1 MQPNYKAV
9 LLDIDGTLID
19 SNEQHA
25 DSWVEVFKEY
35 GYDVPRE
42 EIRSL
47 IGMGGDNLIKEVAGL
62 DKDDSKSKAI
72 TEARGKLL
80 KAKYLPVVQPFPGAH
95 DLLQRFKDAKIVTVL
110 ATSSKQDETEI
121 LVDKLQAKDLVDEG
135 ATGSDAENSKPDPDI
150 IIAALEKSKMQPGDV
165 VMLGDAP
172 YDIQAAA
179 KAGVKVI
186 ALRSGGFSDHDLK
199 GAIAIYN
206 DPADLLAHFDAVFEK

>member
-1 MQPNYKAV
+1 MQAKYKAV

-25 DSWVEVFKEY
+25 DSWIEVFKEF
-35 GYDVPRE
+35 GYDIPRDT
-42 EIRSL
+42 IRPL
-47 IGMGGDNLIKEVAGL
+47 IGMGGDNLIKEVLGL
-62 DKDDSKSKAI
+62 EKDDPKSKEI
-72 TEARGKLL
+72 TEARGKML
-80 KAKYLPVVQPFPGAH
+80 KAKYLPTVKPFPAAH
-95 DLLQRFKDAKIVTVL
+95 DLLQRLKGAKIMTVL

-135 ATGSDAENSKPDPDI
+135 ATGSDAKNSKPDPDI
-150 IIAALEKSKMQPGDV
+150 IIAALDKSKMQPGDV

-186 ALRSGGFSDHDLK
+186 ALRSGGFSDEDLK
-199 GAIAIYN
+199 GAVAIYN
-206 DPADLLAHFDAVFEK
+206 DPADLLAHFDKVFEQ